1 MKFGCQLEKIN
12 YLHSWV
18 HETDPELWS
27 CIWDP
32 GLCQETGS
40 TDETGQPPCIYLATG
55 KMMDPI
61 CSLQS
66 FIFAGCGAAK
76 GMDKVVICCFVSNQ
90 FIIYNFSFVST
101 SIIFYYFIISAWFLW
116 VKKFTKCQQNVEFF
130 SLWPQRISELV
141 PLNSCWRIR
150 CCV

>member
-18 HETDPELWS
+18 HETDAQLWS

-32 GLCQETGS
+32 GLCQESGS
-40 TDETGQPPCIYLATG
+40 TDETGQPPCIYLAMG

-66 FIFAGCGAAK
+66 FVFAACGAAK
-76 GMDKVVICCFVSNQ
+76 PMGKVMVCCFVSNQ

-101 SIIFYYFIISAWFLW
+101 SIMFYYYFFISAWLLW
-116 VKKFTKCQQNVEFF
+116 VNKVAKCQQNVRVF
-130 SLWPQRISELV
+130 SFGASE
-141 PLNSCWRIR
+141 NM
-150 CCV
+150 

>member
-18 HETDPELWS
+18 HETDPQLWS

-40 TDETGQPPCIYLATG
+40 TDETGQPPCIYLAMG

-66 FIFAGCGAAK
+66 FVFAGCGAAK
-76 GMDKVVICCFVSNQ
+76 GMDKVMVCCFVSNQ
-90 FIIYNFSFVST
+90 FIIYNFFIEF
-101 SIIFYYFIISAWFLW
+101 IIFTAWFLW
-116 VKKFTKCQQNVEFF
+116 VKKIAKCQQNVRFF
-130 SLWPQRISELV
+130 SLGPQRISEPV
-141 PLNSCWRIR
+141 PLNS
-150 CCV
+150 VLLKN